1 MRRKETQS
9 ISDILA
15 EFSRDKKFDTKLM
28 ETRLIDNWGQM
39 LGPVIDNATQKVYI
53 SNRVLFVHIESAV
66 VKNELFMM
74 RSQIVDALNKSVGAK
89 VIDSIT
95 FR

>member
-9 ISDILA
+9 LSDILA
-15 EFSRDKKFDTKLM
+15 EFSKDKKFDTKLM

-53 SNRVLFVHIESAV
+53 CNRVLFVHIESAV

-89 VIDSIT
+89 IIDSIT

>member
-9 ISDILA
+9 LSDILA
-15 EFSRDKKFDTKLM
+15 EFSKDKKFDTKLM

-39 LGPVIDNATQKVYI
+39 LGPVINNATQKVYI

-89 VIDSIT
+89 IIDSIT